1 MASRKLGCLLF
12 LLDYYRV
19 SSGYHGKQAII
30 FTNNL
35 TYTKHLTL
43 ESVIYILRRE
53 VT

>member
-1 MASRKLGCLLF
+1 MVSQKLGCLLF
-12 LLDYYRV
+12 RLAYYHV
-19 SSGYHGKQAII
+19 SSGYHGKQAVI